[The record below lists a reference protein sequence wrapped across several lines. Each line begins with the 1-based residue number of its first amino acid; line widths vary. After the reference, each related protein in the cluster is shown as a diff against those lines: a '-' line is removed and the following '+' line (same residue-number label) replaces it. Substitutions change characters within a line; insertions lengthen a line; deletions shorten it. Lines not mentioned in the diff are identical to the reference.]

1 MVDWTPQKLFR
12 GSKVVAAFLFLN
24 TVSSCYAQQVTEQ
37 VAAVHKKLVVYEA
50 ALSPSNSPSKIPNV
64 ETSSISS
71 SISTDE
77 MAYNAQDSAIT
88 AAVADSV
95 TTGLAL
101 SAGAVETNALI
112 TATPFGLVA
121 LAGMKVGIVK
131 YADTLPEQEKRTAF
145 KSASALW
152 GGAAINNIM
161 VFMAAPPPFPIVAG
175 LIAGFVTWA
184 HISEKYRKED
194 ERIAARNRNAGEVAA
209 NNGAVIANGVEAS
222 GN

>member
-1 MVDWTPQKLFR
+1 
-12 GSKVVAAFLFLN
+12 
-24 TVSSCYAQQVTEQ
+24 
-37 VAAVHKKLVVYEA
+37 
-50 ALSPSNSPSKIPNV
+50 
-64 ETSSISS
+64 
-71 SISTDE
+71 
-77 MAYNAQDSAIT
+77 MAYNAHDSAIT

-112 TATPFGLVA
+112 TTTPLGLVA
-121 LAGMKVGIVK
+121 LAGMKVGVVK

-152 GGAAINNIM
+152 GGAAVNNIM
-161 VFMAAPPPFPIVAG
+161 VFMAAPPPFPIIAG

-184 HISEKYRKED
+184 HVDEKYRKED
-194 ERIAARNRNAGEVAA
+194 ERIAARNRKTGEIAV
-209 NNGAVIANGVEAS
+209 NNGAMTANGVETS

>member
-1 MVDWTPQKLFR
+1 MNDWTPQKLFR
-12 GSKVVAAFLFLN
+12 GSKVVATFLFLYGAGC
-24 TVSSCYAQQVTEQ
+24 CYAQQVAEQ
-37 VAAVHKKLVVYEA
+37 VVAAHKTLIVYEA
-50 ALSPSNSPSKIPNV
+50 ASSPSNSPSKIPTV

-112 TATPFGLVA
+112 TTTPLGLIA
-121 LAGMKVGIVK
+121 LAGMKVGVVK

-152 GGAAINNIM
+152 GGAAVNNIM

-175 LIAGFVTWA
+175 LIASFVTWV
-184 HISEKYRKED
+184 HIEGKYRKED
-194 ERIAARNRNAGEVAA
+194 ERIAARNRKAEEIAA
-209 NNGAVIANGVEAS
+209 NNGTITANGVETS